1 MATAPKAVLI
11 KAKVVAQD
19 IEWGLDQ
26 VVQLRNGKRV
36 TGNQVNSAHIP
47 YTSLMSVATALD
59 KIITK
64 IGGLS

>member
-36 TGNQVNSAHIP
+36 TGNQVNAAHIP
-47 YTSLMSVATALD
+47 YSSTMSVAEVLD
-59 KIITK
+59 SIIVK